1 MSGLKDMTPERWQLD
16 RRISIPDIVGVIGA
30 GVAVVLTYATLD
42 KRLTVM
48 ESMAAVRT
56 EDFRQMKSDIE
67 YIRRTIE
74 RLPQVV
80 PRDRDRDAQ
89 Q

>member
-1 MSGLKDMTPERWQLD
+1 VSGLKDMTPGRWQLD

-42 KRLTVM
+42 KRLTIM

-67 YIRRTIE
+67 YIRRMIE
-74 RLPQVV
+74 RLPHVA
-80 PRDRDRDAQ
+80 PRDRDRDSQ